1 MANRIFRTCIA
12 LATLTL
18 AAVAHAQEVPGAVG
32 SVYPTQL
39 VRGQSNVLH
48 VALGRNNPVKA
59 LEFTPADG
67 ITVTRTDSRDLNQGS
82 VWWEFAITVAP
93 NAAPG
98 PRTLVV
104 VQERGRT
111 APVTLMIPDHQPNIT
126 NLRVSAA
133 QVNRPTVDVQ
143 FNAANAGGKF
153 SETPYVWF
161 VLSCGVQPEI
171 GAVRGK
177 VDGGVIRAS
186 IPNPRTLLEHA
197 GAPATGNRCDLQVR
211 ATDTSGIDSNVL
223 MTTFDFK

>member
-1 MANRIFRTCIA
+1 MRHLLTTIGLLLLP
-12 LATLTL
+12 LA
-18 AAVAHAQEVPGAVG
+18 VSAQEAPGVVG
-32 SVYPTQL
+32 SIYPTQL
-39 VRGQSNVLH
+39 VRGQSNVVHL
-48 VALGRNNPVKA
+48 ALGRNNPVKA

-93 NAAPG
+93 NAATG

-111 APVTLMIPDHQPNIT
+111 APVTLMIPDHQPNIA

-171 GAVRGK
+171 GVVRGK
-177 VDGGVIRAS
+177 VEGGIIRAS
-186 IPNPRTLLEHA
+186 IPNPRTLQDKA
-197 GAPATGNRCDLQVR
+197 AAPSTGTHCDLQLR
-211 ATDTSGIDSNVL
+211 ATDDSSTDSNTASV
-223 MTTFDFK
+223 TFDFTS